1 MCETAECAQLLLDA
15 GADLTHQDGE
25 GLTPY
30 HIAVQEH
37 RDEMT
42 AFLEGAY
49 AARGLEVPHVELA
62 EGDDADEDDV
72 DEGAPGDD
80 QGGEQ
85 GGGAAGGAGDGE
97 GGLQA

>member
-62 EGDDADEDDV
+62 EGDDV